1 MWYKIR
7 SHDEGRGLNWVLGA
21 GALRGGC
28 GDSRAARIRA
38 GLCHLAARVPGGRGG
53 QGQWGAK
60 LGSPGMKGMAQ
71 RWTEERD
78 IVDRSYSPSH
88 PVPLCPQVCLPSSWL
103 CGSV

>member
-38 GLCHLAARVPGGRGG
+38 GLCHLAARVPGGGGVRGNG
-53 QGQWGAK
+53 GLSWGHQG
-60 LGSPGMKGMAQ
+60 
-71 RWTEERD
+71 
-78 IVDRSYSPSH
+78 
-88 PVPLCPQVCLPSSWL
+88 
-103 CGSV
+103 